1 MGYCESSTPLLI
13 RAKLGKLRLKT
24 CGFPHFY
31 FVFCFTA
38 VSSLAVRLY
47 GSRSSADDSPQ
58 NPFTPELSYFAKTQI
73 QQIKKRELFVNKT
86 ICSLRLCF

>member
-47 GSRSSADDSPQ
+47 GSRSSADGFSAKSPSSVWRRYFGKTKQ
-58 NPFTPELSYFAKTQI
+58 KTNMGYCESLLSQF
-73 QQIKKRELFVNKT
+73 L
-86 ICSLRLCF
+86 LGG